1 VNAFA
6 RCFAATVITGAAGRS
21 IAGVLRGAVPAPAA
35 VQAALRV
42 SSRQWTEVYVT
53 QGEQWSARRG
63 RGYSYVKMPVPTD
76 TLHAASCLLLL
87 AAGDERWRGAGLL
100 GACARTFRVAEEGIA
115 EHLRVAKANGGL
127 AELATQLDATLVRE
141 EIPMSRSR

>member
-1 VNAFA
+1 MNAFA

-53 QGEQWSARRG
+53 QG